1 MWNFLA
7 RNKQVAAMMGLLAAA
22 ALVVIYLTTRGGGGH
37 VDVEHLEVESEDVSG
52 DAHIFSTHR

>member
-7 RNKQVAAMMGLLAAA
+7 RNKQVAAMMGLLTVA
-22 ALVVIYLTTRGGGGH
+22 ALVVIFLTTKGGGGH
-37 VDVEHLEVESEDVSG
+37 IDVEHLEVETEDVSG